1 MGKGGGGGG
10 RTPVEAKESGR
21 SKQLVKIVEIISEG
35 EIEGLADGMKSVYL
49 DNTPI
54 QNQDD
59 SYNFSNIQL
68 EGRVGS
74 QVQGII
80 PGFNTPEKEI
90 SVGKQVRKTTPI
102 TRTITDS
109 KVSRLRLTL
118 GVQSLFQQNDQGDT
132 NGASVN
138 LTVYIGNQHY
148 PITISGK
155 YSSIYSNIP
164 FPVCLRCRL
173 RFVLNETQR
182 IANHSDCKIT
192 RYGRVTRKLSI
203 RNLLIRTRR

>member
-54 QNQDD
+54 QNTDG
-59 SYNFSNIQL
+59 SYNFSNVQL

-74 QVQGII
+74 QVQEII
-80 PGFNTPEKEI
+80 PGFNTSEKEI
-90 SVGKQVRKTTPI
+90 NVGTQVRKTTPI
-102 TRTITDS
+102 TRTVTDS

-132 NGASVN
+132 NSASVS
-138 LTVYIGNQHY
+138 LTVYIGNQSY

-155 YSSIYSNIP
+155 YSSQYLQQHTFSNLPAVP
-164 FPVCLRCRL
+164 FTVRVERNTADSKSQRL
-173 RFVLNETQR
+173 QNNTVW
-182 IANHSDCKIT
+182 
-192 RYGRVTRKLSI
+192 
-203 RNLLIRTRR
+203 